1 MELEWNWKGHR
12 AGDMRVGKQYKHRFL
27 KLPVPYGNCVCV
39 PISHHLTVYVPVW
52 HSSVLIVNSEGPSRD
67 SENRWPSDRL
77 QLYINVSGGQHR
89 QHTAGT
95 HHTTITISGLILVSW

>member
-1 MELEWNWKGHR
+1 MEK
-12 AGDMRVGKQYKHRFL
+12 APKKYPSL
-27 KLPVPYGNCVCV
+27 KEVSLAT
-39 PISHHLTVYVPVW
+39 LVYAPVW
-52 HSSVLIVNSEGPSRD
+52 YSSVLIVNSEGPSRD